1 MYCDRR
7 LGGVERWSAFVPSDA
22 QMRIPDEMRD
32 CTCFLC
38 VKDRAGNIIPIG
50 TAFSLS
56 YPYSSMAMPQYLVTA
71 KHCVTKA
78 LDRYGAL
85 YARVNTL
92 EGSTEL
98 IELGRDWTYSPDEGV
113 EIAVMPWELD
123 RKKYI
128 QGTIDARSSA
138 EGANQDANEIGIGN
152 ELIVIGLFSFR
163 HGAKRNIP
171 IVRQGIISSMPGE
184 PLVDKNT
191 GLSYHASL
199 AELQSIGG
207 LSGSP
212 VFVHVPV
219 LQFLTNLKN
228 SSQRE
233 RMRKQHP
240 AGFLYLF
247 GVVRGHFD
255 EEQDWAKDDEARE
268 PLSVNTGIATIT
280 PINEVLAI
288 VSNDKKLDKLRRER
302 VRRVQSAETLDS
314 AFPTSDR
321 PFSQI
326 DFENALKKVSRRLP
340 PSQSDEEK

>member
-7 LGGVERWSAFVPSDA
+7 LGGVEQWYSYVPSDA
-22 QMRIPDEMRD
+22 KMRIPDNLRD

-38 VKDRAGNIIPIG
+38 VKDRAGNTIPIG

-56 YPYSSMAMPQYLVTA
+56 YPFTSMTTPQYLVTA

-92 EGSTEL
+92 EGSAGL
-98 IELGRDWTYSPDEGV
+98 IELGRDWVYSPDEGV
-113 EIAVMPWELD
+113 EVAVMPWELD
-123 RKKYI
+123 RKKYV
-128 QGTIDARSSA
+128 QGSIDARSSA

-171 IVRQGIISSMPGE
+171 IVRQGIISSMPEE
-184 PLVDKNT
+184 PLIDKNT
-191 GLSYHASL
+191 GLPYHASL

-219 LQFLTNLKN
+219 LQFLANLQN
-228 SSQRE
+228 SSQRD
-233 RMRKQHP
+233 RMRKQYP

-255 EEQDWAKDDEARE
+255 GEQDWARDDVARE

-288 VSNDKKLDKLRRER
+288 VSKDKKLDKLRRER
-302 VRRVQSAETLDS
+302 LKEVQTSETLDS
-314 AFPTSDR
+314 AFPEQS
-321 PFSQI
+321 FSEI
-326 DFENALKKVSRRLP
+326 DFESALKKVSRRLP
-340 PSQSDEEK
+340 PSRSGEEK